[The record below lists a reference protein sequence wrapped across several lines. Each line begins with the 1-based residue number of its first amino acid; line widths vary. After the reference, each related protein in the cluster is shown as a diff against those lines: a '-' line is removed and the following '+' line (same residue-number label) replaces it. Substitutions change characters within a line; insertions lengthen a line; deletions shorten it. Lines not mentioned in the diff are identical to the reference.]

1 MELALCFSGGGYR
14 AALFHLGVLT
24 FLDELKID
32 DNTPLLNHVHTITS
46 ISGGALTGMTYVI
59 SEIDHCNRNATFKRL
74 YHDIIS
80 TNIGQMLLDRFHEE
94 SKKNKSL
101 IQTLADIYDDCF
113 FHGDKFGHILNGMSW
128 DGIHHF
134 YADATDFALSQ
145 PFRFQATARLSDP
158 NRITEYGM
166 IGNWQH
172 NISYEDAGKMR
183 LADIMAATSCFP
195 LVFEPIEY
203 PKEFTFSNGEQPRGD
218 NLLTIPLMDGGMIDN
233 QGIEPAIH
241 ARNQLIAEGK
251 DIDLIIICDA
261 GTTANDQ
268 EEKDWN
274 LFNISP
280 RNIFAIS
287 AVVGILGYISVIFSV
302 RNEYPMMCV
311 LMTAVT
317 TVAFMLCVILSKVD
331 TILNSLLETRTQLS
345 IKKSVLWR
353 SSLKN
358 IGTFFKSR
366 VMTAYKMSDVVM
378 SGNQKKLWYRSLRR
392 IPELTNKI
400 QMNSISLFSK
410 AKTWKSI
417 VSRQNL
423 ERSYR
428 PDDRMKGIAQV
439 ASSTKTSLWFSVQQ
453 LHDNVPAKILA
464 CGRFTTCWN
473 LLVYIEKLKNL
484 QQNERTAF
492 HDWMIAQEQPIL
504 EIWNK
509 FKQNPMYNIKKYT
522 E

>member
-1 MELALCFSGGGYR
+1 
-14 AALFHLGVLT
+14 
-24 FLDELKID
+24 
-32 DNTPLLNHVHTITS
+32 
-46 ISGGALTGMTYVI
+46 
-59 SEIDHCNRNATFKRL
+59 
-74 YHDIIS
+74 
-80 TNIGQMLLDRFHEE
+80 
-94 SKKNKSL
+94 
-101 IQTLADIYDDCF
+101 
-113 FHGDKFGHILNGMSW
+113 
-128 DGIHHF
+128 
-134 YADATDFALSQ
+134 
-145 PFRFQATARLSDP
+145 
-158 NRITEYGM
+158 
-166 IGNWQH
+166 
-172 NISYEDAGKMR
+172 MR
-183 LADIMAATSCFP
+183 LADLMAATSCFP